1 MKRIVQTFRYIA
13 IMALIIFSV
22 QGYGQDSFVLSPDQQ
37 FKVEGTSTLHDWEMV
52 STKAEGNAKIT
63 LENGK
68 ITDISSLVVDLPV
81 TSLKSGKGAMD
92 KNAYEALQANRNP
105 QIQLELTEIEVITEQ
120 LVKARI
126 RLSIAGNT
134 RVADWDVNY
143 KLSEGDVFFS
153 GSHKIK
159 FSDFKVDPPKA
170 VFGTIKTGDDL
181 ELSFETTF
189 KSTNETAFK
198 STN

>member
-37 FKVEGTSTLHDWEMV
+37 FKVEGTSTIHDWEMV

-81 TSLKSGKGAMD
+81 TSLKSGKGTMD

-105 QIQLELTEIEVITEQ
+105 QIQLELAEVEVITEQ
-120 LVKARI
+120 LVKAKI
-126 RLSIAGNT
+126 RLSIAGTT

-143 KLSEGDVFFS
+143 NLSEGDVFFS

-181 ELSFETTF
+181 ELSFATTF
-189 KSTNETAFK
+189 KSANETAFK